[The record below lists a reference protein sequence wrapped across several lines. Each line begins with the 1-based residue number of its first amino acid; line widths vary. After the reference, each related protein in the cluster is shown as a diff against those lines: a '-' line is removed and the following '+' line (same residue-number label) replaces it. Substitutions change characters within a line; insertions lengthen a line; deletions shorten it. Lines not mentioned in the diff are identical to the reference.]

1 MDQAVTVTVEDGVA
15 VLTIQNPPV
24 NALNAAVRT
33 ALVDAIDEANAD
45 PRTIA
50 IVIIGDGRTFSAGA
64 DIDEFGKPFVSPWLP
79 EVCNRVEASAKPVV
93 AALHG
98 TTLGGGFE
106 LALAAHY
113 RIADPRARVG
123 LPEVTLG
130 ILPGAGG
137 TQRTP
142 RLAGAAIALD
152 MMLSGRPI
160 SADEAASAGLIDEI
174 SDGDVRAH
182 AIAFAASLTEHARRP
197 TGERRDGFAD
207 SIEYEQVIAA
217 ARQEFGRSPLIAQG
231 KIIDCVEAALLLP
244 FEGGL
249 GFEES
254 AFLDC
259 LETDQ
264 SAALRHVFFAE
275 RRTAKIPELEGA
287 TPRPVELVG
296 LVGREPMVVNL
307 AALLLDAGLGVVLLE
322 SGATA
327 LADATG
333 RVERVYDHLVS
344 GGNVTAH
351 DAAERL
357 SRLTG
362 VLQYDALSSVDMV
375 IEATPEDMDIK
386 KSVFGYLDG
395 VLKPGAVLVTT
406 TSCLDVNDLTQ
417 HISRPQDVLGLHFNG
432 PGASAKL
439 VEVVVGTTTA
449 PDVVATGFALAKR
462 LGKAPVRSGIADGLI
477 GGAVMAASRH
487 AADLLVEEGATP
499 YQIDAAMRAWG
510 FALGPY
516 QALDAA
522 GLDNELARRARMAHL
537 WDPTAK
543 VVQITDKLCELGRFG
558 RKSGAGY
565 YDYATQNSPGTE
577 NDEVMA
583 VVALERQA
591 KGIVP
596 REVSQAEIQDRL
608 LAAMANE
615 GAGLLDRGIAHRP
628 SDIDVAMIH
637 GHGFPRARG
646 GPMLSADLAGLL
658 TVRNRLRDYAMDDV
672 FWTPAPLFDELIKN
686 GQGFDALNTV

>member
-1 MDQAVTVTVEDGVA
+1 MDQAVAVTVEDGVA
-15 VLTIQNPPV
+15 VLTIRNPPV

-50 IVIIGDGRTFSAGA
+50 IVIAGEGRTFSAGA

-79 EVCNRVEASAKPVV
+79 EVCNRVEASSKPLV

-113 RIADPRARVG
+113 RIADPKARVG

-152 MMLSGRPI
+152 MMLSGRPL

-174 SDGDVRAH
+174 TDGDVRA
-182 AIAFAASLTEHARRP
+182 AAVAFAASLTEDARRP
-197 TGERRDGFAD
+197 TGERSDGFAD
-207 SIEYEQVIAA
+207 SVEYEQVIAT
-217 ARQEFGRSPLIAQG
+217 ARQEFSRSPLIAQQR
-231 KIIDCVEAALLLP
+231 IIDCVEAALLLP

-249 GFEES
+249 GFEET

-275 RRTAKIPELEGA
+275 RRTAKIPELDGT
-287 TPRPVELVG
+287 TPRSVELVG
-296 LVGREPMVVNL
+296 LVGHEPVAVNL

-322 SGATA
+322 SGQTA

-333 RVERVYDHLVS
+333 RIERVYDHLVGS
-344 GGNVTAH
+344 GRVTAH

-362 VLQYDALSSVDMV
+362 VLQYDALSTVDMV

-395 VLKPGAVLVTT
+395 VLKPGAILVST
-406 TSCLDVNDLTQ
+406 TSCLDLDDLARHT
-417 HISRPQDVLGLHFNG
+417 SRPGDVLGLHFSG

-439 VEVVVGTTTA
+439 VEVVAGAETA
-449 PDVVATGFALAKR
+449 ADVVATGFALAKR
-462 LGKAPVRSGIADGLI
+462 IGKMPVRASVADGLI
-477 GGAVMAASRH
+477 GEAVMAACRH

-499 YQIDAAMRAWG
+499 YQIDTAMRAYG

-516 QALDAA
+516 QALDVA
-522 GLDNELARRARMAHL
+522 GLDTELYRRARLAPFR
-537 WDPTAK
+537 DPAAK
-543 VVQITDKLCELGRFG
+543 VVQITDKLCELGRLG

-565 YDYATQNSPGTE
+565 YDYAAQGGPGTE

-591 KGIVP
+591 KGIAP
-596 REVSQAEIQDRL
+596 REVSDAEIRNRL

-615 GAGLLDRGIAHRP
+615 GAGLLGRGVAFRP

-637 GHGFPRARG
+637 GHGFPRMRG

-658 TVRNRLRDYAMDDV
+658 IVRNRLRDYAMDDV

-686 GQGFDALNTV
+686 GQGFASLNTA